1 LLTHYQ
7 RCYAQVVSGR
17 EKESWR
23 KDIKKEWKKLNR
35 HDRQSTHIHTM
46 DVTKWVCSC
55 RAFLTS
61 RWPMCYHLVHSSPDV
76 LSNRDF
82 FKTVIRQEH
91 YPFLRHPLLQE
102 NLPMESNRLS
112 SFDLVASGFS
122 SNIVGHFDYLNTD
135 DNTSMEEGE
144 ELFSNV
150 RKYLEDAQEIV
161 CRSTFE
167 KKLQVDWERERYT
180 CI

>member
-1 LLTHYQ
+1 MQFNLIDKTPDDCQIL
-7 RCYAQVVSGR
+7 CFKFDG
-17 EKESWR
+17 
-23 KDIKKEWKKLNR
+23 
-35 HDRQSTHIHTM
+35 
-46 DVTKWVCSC
+46 
-55 RAFLTS
+55 
-61 RWPMCYHLVHSSPDV
+61 HSSPDV

-112 SFDLVASGFS
+112 RFDLVASGFS

-135 DNTSMEEGE
+135 DNTSMKEGE

-161 CRSTFE
+161 ADQHYRWIGN
-167 KKLQVDWERERYT
+167 VNGYM

>member
-1 LLTHYQ
+1 
-7 RCYAQVVSGR
+7 
-17 EKESWR
+17 
-23 KDIKKEWKKLNR
+23 
-35 HDRQSTHIHTM
+35 
-46 DVTKWVCSC
+46 
-55 RAFLTS
+55 
-61 RWPMCYHLVHSSPDV
+61 
-76 LSNRDF
+76 
-82 FKTVIRQEH
+82 
-91 YPFLRHPLLQE
+91 
-102 NLPMESNRLS
+102 MESNRLS